1 MKSLLETHTQLR
13 DGFREYKQT
22 HPKITFR
29 RFLTDVL
36 NYSQEESKK
45 ILKTNKIT
53 LYKK

>member
-1 MKSLLETHTQLR
+1 MKSLLETHMQLR

-22 HPKITFR
+22 NPKITFR
-29 RFLTDVL
+29 RFLTEVL